1 MKINSATMMEVK
13 TREEELEDLLLPD
26 GMLNRNIYV
35 AVMKIR
41 NATTAKE
48 VEIGCGRLD
57 DAIKLKIEE
66 QEKNLKDK
74 EKFEK
79 MMKENER
86 NLEWLDNFKM
96 NLDSILAI

>member
-1 MKINSATMMEVK
+1 MKIDSVIIMEVK

-57 DAIKLKIEE
+57 DAINKYMQCAIE
-66 QEKNLKDK
+66 
-74 EKFEK
+74 
-79 MMKENER
+79 
-86 NLEWLDNFKM
+86 LDRIRRSK
-96 NLDSILAI
+96 